1 MARETLRVKKLVN
14 RNPHEISGEEIQTS
28 LCLQLYT
35 NSNPSFQH
43 IAHLVKSVIE
53 VGLDSFTQF
62 TKGIFVLSKTRNYTI
77 NISWTKFYKKKLFE
91 HTENKIYNLTFLLSK
106 SCQCYPFCLLSE
118 MFVLILW
125 PIQDINDNWQ
135 QFAIIMFFPTLY
147 FSFKSEILL
156 VNSLN
161 C

>member
-35 NSNPSFQH
+35 NSNPSFKH

-62 TKGIFVLSKTRNYTI
+62 TEGIFVLSKTRNYKI
-77 NISWTKFYKKKLFE
+77 NISLTKFYEKNYLNILK
-91 HTENKIYNLTFLLSK
+91 NKIYYPTFLLSK
-106 SCQCYPFCLLSE
+106 SCQY
-118 MFVLILW
+118 
-125 PIQDINDNWQ
+125 
-135 QFAIIMFFPTLY
+135 FPKDPNLGP
-147 FSFKSEILL
+147 
-156 VNSLN
+156 
-161 C
+161 